1 MTYKYATQNMTEKM
15 AKAVRTSLA
24 VSTKQSVEISKFIKG
39 RTPANAIALLESV
52 LTQKTAVPYT
62 RFNWD
67 IGHKKGIGPGRYP
80 QKASTEFISLIKLAV
95 ANATDIG
102 LNVNKL
108 RIFNVVS
115 QKGAKKYRHG
125 RHRGQKAK
133 HTHLEIV
140 LVEAE
145 PVAKPAKKAVSKTE
159 SAKPVEAKV
168 EPKIEPKAEA
178 RPKTESAP
186 KVEAPKVAEKAEAK
200 PKTESAPK
208 VEAQKVVE
216 KTEGSE
222 AKAPKVEVKSE

>member
-1 MTYKYATQNMTEKM
+1 MTDKM

-24 VSTKQSVEISKFIKG
+24 VSTKQSVEIGKFIKG
-39 RTPANAIALLESV
+39 RTPENAIAVLEGV
-52 LTQKTAVPYT
+52 LTKKTAVPYT

-80 QKASTEFISLIKLAV
+80 QKASSEFISLVKLAV

-102 LNVNKL
+102 LDVTKL
-108 RIFNVVS
+108 RIFSVVA

-145 PVAKPAKKAVSKTE
+145 PKAKPAKKAAPKKA
-159 SAKPVEAKV
+159 AKPVEAK
-168 EPKIEPKAEA
+168 
-178 RPKTESAP
+178 TE
-186 KVEAPKVAEKAEAK
+186 
-200 PKTESAPK
+200 
-208 VEAQKVVE
+208 
-216 KTEGSE
+216 
-222 AKAPKVEVKSE
+222 PKVEVKSTTPSAPKTEAPKVDEKTEAKVEVKSE